1 MALGNKEGRVVI
13 ITGASAGVGRAQPVP
28 PIFQPEIEADAI
40 VYASRH
46 PRREIYV
53 GMPTI
58 EAIMANKVVP
68 RLLDH
73 YLARTGY
80 ESQQYDGREDRHRP
94 DNLWQPV
101 DGDTDHGAHGDF
113 DSRSHS
119 RSPQLWTNLRR
130 SWFIA
135 AGLVLIAGFFTQVFA
150 GNND

>member
-1 MALGNKEGRVVI
+1 LEKEGRVVI
-13 ITGASAGVGRAQPVP
+13 MTGASAGVGRAQPVP

-46 PRREIYV
+46 PRREIYD
-53 GMPTI
+53 GMRPLRQLWPT
-58 EAIMANKVVP
+58 KLFLV
-68 RLLDH
+68 LLDH

-119 RSPQLWTNLRR
+119 RSPQLWTNLHR

-135 AGLVLIAGFFTQVFA
+135 AGLVLIAGFFTQLFA
-150 GNND
+150 GNKD